1 MQRRSASSASATG
14 ATTLLDQIRGVLD
27 AVHARGVIHNDLRGQ
42 DNTLVRPDGRVV
54 LIDFAGA
61 FRFRA
66 GSTWHRLLF
75 RRLSQVDR
83 AAYLKWKRTIRPE
96 AITPEEERFL
106 RRFARFRRL
115 WVFNPKGAL
124 KQL

>member
-1 MQRRSASSASATG
+1 MRRRSASLRKRDRRDD
-14 ATTLLDQIRGVLD
+14 LLDQLLGILN

-61 FRFRA
+61 FRFRP
-66 GSTWHRLLF
+66 GSAWHRLLF

-83 AAYLKWKRTIRPE
+83 AAYLKWKRALRPE
-96 AITPEEERFL
+96 SLTSEEERFL

-124 KQL
+124 KQP